1 MAPSFVHSERFH
13 FFIKYESKKPVKRI
27 ARAKLKLA
35 EEDFERKRQ
44 KINDEMLKYEQ
55 KLEKVTET
63 LDGLKAD
70 LKNKED
76 EAEQIEDRIE
86 STKEKIKNQE
96 EEINDLK
103 EEAQE
108 LKIKEKEG
116 IDKIEQLKKDIKSKV
131 SMDP

>member
-1 MAPSFVHSERFH
+1 M
-13 FFIKYESKKPVKRI
+13 
-27 ARAKLKLA
+27 KLA

-44 KINDEMLKYEQ
+44 KINAEMLKYEQ

-76 EAEQIEDRIE
+76 EAEQIEERIE

-103 EEAQE
+103 EEAKE

-116 IDKIEQLKKDIKSKV
+116 IDKIDQLKKDIKSKV
-131 SMDP
+131 SMDRLSLIPSFFVVGLWIPTKEWMRKR

>member
-1 MAPSFVHSERFH
+1 
-13 FFIKYESKKPVKRI
+13 
-27 ARAKLKLA
+27 
-35 EEDFERKRQ
+35 
-44 KINDEMLKYEQ
+44 MLKYEQ

-76 EAEQIEDRIE
+76 EAEQIEERIE

-103 EEAQE
+103 EEAKE

-116 IDKIEQLKKDIKSKV
+116 IDKIDQLKKDIKSKV
-131 SMDP
+131 STDRLSLISSFFLSSVYGSRLKSGCGNGDASARKGTTSKRDCK